1 MVRTANTVIHKLRT
15 NSLLE
20 RLVPSLPH
28 LLGQELTDVGSVLDL
43 GCGPN
48 SPLSA
53 VGCGGEKVGVE
64 AFEPYVTAA
73 RAAHTHDHIHH
84 QSFSDLEV
92 PLKSF
97 DAVVMLD
104 VIEHLERDEAMALIR
119 KAESIA
125 RKKVVI
131 SSPNGFIQQCALDG
145 NPLQQHL
152 SGWTVNEMRSMGYT
166 CRGLAGP
173 KWLRHEVDSQTMG
186 DDLLVTIR
194 FRPKIAWF
202 CLAAA
207 LQPLT
212 YRFPALAFS
221 VFSVKTMH

>member
-1 MVRTANTVIHKLRT
+1 MLPIETFRASSIISKV
-15 NSLLE
+15 
-20 RLVPSLPH
+20 VPSMPH
-28 LLGQELTDVGSVLDL
+28 LLARHLAGIGSVLDL
-43 GCGPN
+43 GCGPK
-48 SPLSA
+48 SPISNIET
-53 VGCGGEKVGVE
+53 GGEKVGIE
-64 AFEPYVTAA
+64 AFESYVTAA
-73 RAAHTHDHIHH
+73 RASHTHDHIRH
-84 QSFSDLEV
+84 QTFSDLEV
-92 PLKSF
+92 PPKSF

-119 KAESIA
+119 TAESIA

-131 SSPNGFIQQCALDG
+131 SSPNGFIHQHALDG

-173 KWLRHEVDSQTMG
+173 KWLRHEVDSETMG

-194 FRPKIAWF
+194 FRPRIAWF
-202 CLAAA
+202 CVAAA